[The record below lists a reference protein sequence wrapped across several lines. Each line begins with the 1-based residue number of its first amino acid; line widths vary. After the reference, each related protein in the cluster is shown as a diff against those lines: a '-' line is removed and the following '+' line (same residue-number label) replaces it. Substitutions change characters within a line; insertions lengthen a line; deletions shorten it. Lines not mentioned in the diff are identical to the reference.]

1 MARTEAKIIRTQEGL
16 IIFET
21 EIGKDFRV
29 QIPKNVRHNIT
40 TDGKVKI
47 TIEKTE

>member
-1 MARTEAKIIRTQEGL
+1 MARTEAKVFRAEDGL

-21 EIGKDFRV
+21 EIGKEFRV

-40 TDGKVKI
+40 TNGKVRI
-47 TIEKTE
+47 TIEKI